1 MAEPNTE
8 KKTNTKKIAII
19 AVAAVLILAVIAAA
33 VALVLKNSGNVGPK
47 DPNGDPLFPKAK
59 NVTSVEYLHR
69 GGIDSGI
76 AIAEKEL
83 TDEAA
88 IEVFL
93 DELKALELKEPTD
106 KDRAAV
112 DYTADVEMFTL
123 KKKEGD
129 DVLLIMG
136 KTISITNEYGNY
148 FYKTDDIDLKTLTKD
163 FEAMDLSSKIGGVT
177 TAK

>member
-8 KKTNTKKIAII
+8 KKINKKKIAII
-19 AVAAVLILAVIAAA
+19 AVAAVLILAVIATA